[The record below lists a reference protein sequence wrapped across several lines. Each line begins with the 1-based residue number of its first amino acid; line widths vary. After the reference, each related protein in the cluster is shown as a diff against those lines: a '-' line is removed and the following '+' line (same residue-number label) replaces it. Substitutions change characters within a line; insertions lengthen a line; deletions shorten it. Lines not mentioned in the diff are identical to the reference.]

1 MEAPVVEVQQGLE
14 RCLQDVLFDGEW
26 TDADASEL
34 SLHWTGLTGLKFY
47 LISSVETLQ
56 D

>member
-1 MEAPVVEVQQGLE
+1 MKAPVVEVQQGLE

-34 SLHWTGLTGLKFY
+34 SLHWTGLKFY
-47 LISSVETLQ
+47 LISSVEMLQ